1 MIQLT
6 KQARSGSV
14 PRLAMINSF
23 AGFGRIST
31 AVSLPVISTMG
42 IQVCPLP
49 TSILSNHLA
58 FPMCSRQDFT
68 PYMADYLQTWEAL
81 NIDFDGLYCGFLGS
95 IRQIEIV
102 KQLLQSSCMH
112 PASGKPLFLLD
123 PVMADHGKFYSTMTT
138 EHCSLLKELIAEA
151 DIITPNITEA
161 CFLTETPYPGEFF
174 REDLVIPICEKL
186 AQLMNTAQ
194 HPGKRIVITGMQ
206 NEDSFINYIWEYGQ
220 GHACRVKV
228 AGRSRSGTGDLFAS
242 ILIADALNEVP
253 FRQSV
258 QKASEFIALCI
269 KGTEEAD
276 IPLKEG
282 VLFEKYLHL
291 LCKN

>member
-6 KQARSGSV
+6 QQARSGGV

-49 TSILSNHLA
+49 TSVLSNHLA
-58 FPMCSRQDFT
+58 FPVCSRQDFT
-68 PYMADYLQTWEAL
+68 PHMADYLQAWETL
-81 NIDFDGLYCGFLGS
+81 QINFDGLYCGFLGS
-95 IRQIEIV
+95 IAQIEMV
-102 KQLLQSSCMH
+102 KQLLQSTCMR
-112 PASGKPLFLLD
+112 PANGKPVFLLD

-138 EHCSLLKELIAEA
+138 EHCDLLKELIAEA

-161 CFLTETPYPGEFF
+161 CFLTNTPYTGELF
-174 REDLVIPICEKL
+174 REDLVRPVCEKL
-186 AQLMNTAQ
+186 ALLMNTAQ
-194 HPGKRIVITGMQ
+194 HPENRIVITGMHS
-206 NEDSFINYIWEYGQ
+206 EDCFINYIWEQGQ
-220 GHACRVKV
+220 GYACRVRI
-228 AGRSRSGTGDLFAS
+228 AGQSRSGTGDLFAS
-242 ILIADALNEVP
+242 ILIADALNEIP

-269 KGTEEAD
+269 RGTEEAN

-291 LCKN
+291 LCRS